1 MPAFPVKARRTALT
15 TIWER
20 DTPLSGCIAVPH
32 YLAGMVTNLSDG
44 NSILATWIRE
54 LRDVSIQT
62 DRLRFRRNLERIGEM
77 AGYEISRTMP
87 YREVSVQTPLGETT
101 GVELEQ
107 QPVLAT
113 ILRAGG
119 PLHTGLLNCFDRADC
134 AFIASYRKHH
144 RDGSFEIESHYATCP
159 DVTGRTLIIAD
170 PMLAT
175 GASLA
180 LALDVLRSH
189 GVPAAVHVV
198 TAIAATEGIEYL
210 RRRHDDVYLWAG
222 AIDEELTARSY
233 IVPGLGDA
241 GDLAYGPK
249 VQA

>member
-1 MPAFPVKARRTALT
+1 
-15 TIWER
+15 
-20 DTPLSGCIAVPH
+20 
-32 YLAGMVTNLSDG
+32 MVTNLSES
-44 NSILATWIRE
+44 NSILSTWVRE

-62 DRLRFRRNLERIGEM
+62 DRLRFRRNLERIGEV
-77 AGYEISRTMP
+77 AGYEISRTMVF
-87 YREVSVQTPLGETT
+87 REVSIQTPLGETT
-101 GVELEQ
+101 CMELDH

-119 PLHTGLLNCFDRADC
+119 PLHNGLLNCFDRADC

-159 DVTGRTLIIAD
+159 DLTGRTLIIAD

-180 LALDVLRSH
+180 MALDMLLQH
-189 GVPAAVHVV
+189 GKPAAIHVV
-198 TAIAATEGIEYL
+198 AAIAATEGIEYL
-210 RRRHDDVYLWAG
+210 KRRHEDVFLWAA
-222 AIDEELTARSY
+222 AIDEELTAKSY

-249 VQA
+249 RQS